1 MPSSFSTSIEF
12 LFTILFVSFQRILLQ
27 SILFWFWACNIFLNL
42 TGNANQRI
50 SVCFCFKNSLLFPG
64 FSVFVQVLFSSSLS
78 WSFFFFLNLRVSPD
92 IQNPLFPPFMF
103 KSEIVDR
110 LTGSPGHRG
119 RGCCPGSGSMRVD
132 VLIDTNA
139 THKPPPTHHG
149 CSIPPQIFPQLFL
162 RTKAEFGCG
171 NKKKFLDSSPA
182 SRPSWSSTSLRLPGH
197 NTYRSEAEHP

>member
-1 MPSSFSTSIEF
+1 MPI
-12 LFTILFVSFQRILLQ
+12 R
-27 SILFWFWACNIFLNL
+27 
-42 TGNANQRI
+42 G
-50 SVCFCFKNSLLFPG
+50 
-64 FSVFVQVLFSSSLS
+64 SVFVFVLKILFYSLDFLFLFRS
-78 WSFFFFLNLRVSPD
+78 CFPLVCLGLFFFFFLNLRVSPD